1 MEKYII
7 WGIHHKNRIV
17 ALTEDLSDY
26 AQGET
31 FWKAA
36 QNLLELNKNLIPSKE
51 TEETDIGS
59 RLNMYQNTGV
69 NKVEILIDKE
79 KNKYAV
85 KCTNSRSSFDAAD
98 VQDALK
104 KYIEGR
110 AKTSVIN
117 TGDLLEDQ

>member
-7 WGIHHKNRIV
+7 WGIAHKNMIV
-17 ALTEDLSDY
+17 ALNEDLSGY

-36 QNLLELNKNLIPSKE
+36 QNLFELNKNLIPSKN
-51 TEETDIGS
+51 TEETDLNY
-59 RLNMYQNTGV
+59 RLNMYQITGV

-85 KCTNSRSSFDAAD
+85 KCANSRSFFDAAD
-98 VQDALK
+98 TKEVLK
-104 KYIEGR
+104 KYIQGR

-117 TGDLLEDQ
+117 TGDLLKDQ